1 MINFL
6 KKLKQNLDVLLNRTS
21 RLVPK
26 NKKIWVFIGWHRHPQ
41 GEIFADN
48 SKYFFLYVNNNK
60 KDISPIWLAKN
71 PLVAKKLRKNGYKSF
86 YEKSL
91 LGIWHAL
98 RAQKTIIDAYIQPE
112 NFRWSGGTE
121 IIQLTHGRGMKKEGY
136 NSKQPCVQNFIFST
150 SDFTKEILPKVFTKG
165 GTVHVTGF
173 PRNDI
178 FSNEI
183 KGAEI
188 DTDKK
193 LIDKLSELKK
203 NNKVLLYSPT
213 FRRGEKYADIESRLE
228 LEKTSNWLEEKK
240 MYLVL
245 SLHPKYRDQKRNTL
259 SNRIIFME
267 ECDIYPILPMFDLF
281 INDYS
286 SIFADQILLEKPM
299 VFFPFDLKEYE
310 AKEGLM
316 FDYTETMP
324 GPKSFNLEELLK
336 DIDDILTHD
345 NYKEDRQKIRD
356 KYHKYKDGNS
366 SERILKIICN

>member
-6 KKLKQNLDVLLNRTS
+6 KKIKQSINFLLNRLS
-21 RLVPK
+21 KLIPK
-26 NKKIWVFIGWHRHPQ
+26 NKKVWVFIGWHRHPQ

-48 SKYFFLYVNNNK
+48 SKYFFLHISNNK
-60 KDISPIWLAKN
+60 KDILPIWLAKSSS
-71 PLVAKKLRKNGYKSF
+71 VAKKLRENGYKSF

-91 LGIWHAL
+91 SGIWYAL

-112 NFRWSGGTE
+112 NFRWSGGSE

-136 NSKQPCVQNFIFST
+136 NSKQPCVQNLVFST
-150 SDFTKEILPKVFTKG
+150 SDFTKEILPKVFTEG

-178 FSNEI
+178 FFSKI

-188 DTDKK
+188 DTDEK
-193 LIDKLSELKK
+193 LIAKLSELKK
-203 NNKVLLYSPT
+203 NNKILLYSPT

-228 LEKTSNWLEEKK
+228 LGKVSNWLEKRN

-245 SLHPKYRDQKRNTL
+245 SLHPKYREQKRSVL

-267 ECDIYPILPMFDLF
+267 ECDIYPILPIFDLF

-286 SIFADQILLEKPM
+286 SIFADQILLERPM

-310 AKEGLM
+310 ASEGLM
-316 FDYTETMP
+316 FDYIETMP

-336 DIDDILTHD
+336 NIDDILSND
-345 NYKEDRQKIRD
+345 NYKEARQKIKE
-356 KYHKYKDGNS
+356 KYHKYNDGNS
-366 SERILKIICN
+366 SERILKIISN